1 MEKYYKQ
8 SQFCLNCEINV
19 AECNVMTW
27 NMQWNMP
34 DMASFPTNLTVN
46 EEVKVSNVKREK
58 CLMQRDWSCVPSSF
72 IRNWCPGF
80 HYYGEILV
88 GKLW

>member
-1 MEKYYKQ
+1 
-8 SQFCLNCEINV
+8 
-19 AECNVMTW
+19 
-27 NMQWNMP
+27 
-34 DMASFPTNLTVN
+34 MASFPTNLTVK

-58 CLMQRDWSCVPSSF
+58 FLMQREWSCVPSSF

-88 GKLW
+88 GKL